1 MIIAVTQTITTYFDV
16 PGAAS
21 LNEAAAELYGD
32 GEFRLLR
39 EERGGLEIAEAT
51 EAEVG

>member
-1 MIIAVTQTITTYFDV
+1 MIIAVTQTMTTYFDV
-16 PGAAS
+16 PGAVT
-21 LNEAAAELYGD
+21 LNEAAAEIYGD
-32 GEFRLLR
+32 GKFTLLR